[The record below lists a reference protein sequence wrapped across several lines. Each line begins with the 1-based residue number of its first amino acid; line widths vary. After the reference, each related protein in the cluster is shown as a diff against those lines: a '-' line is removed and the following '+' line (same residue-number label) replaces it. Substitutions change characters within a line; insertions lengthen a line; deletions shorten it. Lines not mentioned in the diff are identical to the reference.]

1 MKRLVAVL
9 GLCVLAGA
17 CGSTRPAQNAV
28 RLPDAPHGGEPAGT
42 TGLHEADLRAQFGQP
57 AMIRHDAGAE
67 VVRIDG
73 ATCKA
78 FFFLY
83 SKDGNTAV
91 WHVETSPRGQAIAA
105 DENCLASLRARMA
118 PPPKPVS

>member
-9 GLCVLAGA
+9 GLCVLAAG
-17 CGSTRPAQNAV
+17 CGTTRPAQNTV
-28 RLPDAPHGGEPAGT
+28 RLPDAPPGGEPAGT

-67 VVRIDG
+67 VIRIDG

-91 WHVETSPRGQAIAA
+91 WHVETSPRGQSIAA
-105 DENCLASLRARMA
+105 DENCLASLRARVA
-118 PPPKPVS
+118 PSRPVS